1 MVPAV
6 TVKLA
11 DVAPEATVT
20 EPGVVSRLL
29 LSDSVTAVLPV
40 AALLNVT
47 VQVALAPE
55 ANVPGLH
62 CREES
67 TADVPVPV
75 VPTAEFMSACISAA
89 DKARL

>member
-11 DVAPEATVT
+11 EVAPEATVT

-40 AALLNVT
+40 AAWLKVT
-47 VQVALAPE
+47 VQVLAALEPR
-55 ANVPGLH
+55 VVGVQVS
-62 CREES
+62 EES
-67 TADVPVPV
+67 VTGDAKLTVAV
-75 VPTAEFMSACISAA
+75 
-89 DKARL
+89 